1 MALNHNMSY
10 ADAAN
15 HYQRMGLPEPQ
26 RAEVFK
32 QREHMRNLRGRIES
46 WQKDFE
52 ASQGKVSTLCAM
64 LRPLSLEFLLYMMA
78 DVSDAALQKN
88 ISRYITLW
96 RREKANV
103 SGEDLRALGLQPGPA
118 FGRILEAVL
127 AAKLDGLATSPEQQL
142 ELARS
147 LAQQEMEAAL
157 AAPKA
162 KNSASGK
169 EVQASRNSSLAQRL

>member
-1 MALNHNMSY
+1 
-10 ADAAN
+10 
-15 HYQRMGLPEPQ
+15 
-26 RAEVFK
+26 
-32 QREHMRNLRGRIES
+32 
-46 WQKDFE
+46 
-52 ASQGKVSTLCAM
+52 
-64 LRPLSLEFLLYMMA
+64 MA

-103 SGEDLRALGLQPGPA
+103 SGEGLRAFGLQHGPA

-142 ELARS
+142 ELAHS